1 MPDDKR
7 KNTDMPH
14 NVILEGRARMSLS
27 GVIEVESFDEA
38 EISLSTT
45 RGILIVRGSGLHV
58 ERLCLETGDMQIEG
72 IVSSLQY
79 LEDERGGGF
88 FSRLFK

>member
-38 EISLSTT
+38 EISLATT
-45 RGILIVRGSGLHV
+45 RGLLVVRGSGLHV
-58 ERLCLETGDMQIEG
+58 ERLCLETGELQIEG
-72 IVSSLQY
+72 LVNSLQY
-79 LEDERGGGF
+79 LDDERSGGF

>member
-7 KNTDMPH
+7 KSTDMPH

-38 EISLSTT
+38 EVSLHTT
-45 RGILIVRGSGLHV
+45 RGLLVIRGSGLHV
-58 ERLCLETGDMQIEG
+58 ERLCLETGELQIEG
-72 IVSSLQY
+72 VVNSLQY
-79 LEDERGGGF
+79 LEDERGGF
-88 FSRLFK
+88 FARLFK